1 MAEWYY
7 VGHYGQLGP
16 LTRDQID
23 ELIVA
28 GVISRETYMWR
39 TGMTDWVP
47 ASSILEI
54 QSVFDSFQPVVAP
67 PPPPTSPLH
76 RAETAPAAPPSGS
89 TFHQPYGTFSPSAY
103 ASLTPAG
110 YGYPAIRSDR
120 SRLVAGIL
128 QILLPG
134 VGRMYLGYVAIGVL
148 QLIILIPTCFI
159 GWLWSIID
167 GVLILSGFTKLDGY
181 GRVLES

>member
-76 RAETAPAAPPSGS
+76 RAETAPA
-89 TFHQPYGTFSPSAY
+89 
-103 ASLTPAG
+103 
-110 YGYPAIRSDR
+110 
-120 SRLVAGIL
+120 
-128 QILLPG
+128 
-134 VGRMYLGYVAIGVL
+134 
-148 QLIILIPTCFI
+148 
-159 GWLWSIID
+159 
-167 GVLILSGFTKLDGY
+167 
-181 GRVLES
+181 

>member
-1 MAEWYY
+1 MAH
-7 VGHYGQLGP
+7 GHDGLGP
-16 LTRDQID
+16 GVVDPRNPIGFRFLSTRCGS
-23 ELIVA
+23 A
-28 GVISRETYMWR
+28 
-39 TGMTDWVP
+39 
-47 ASSILEI
+47 
-54 QSVFDSFQPVVAP
+54 
-67 PPPPTSPLH
+67 PPPTSPLH

-103 ASLTPAG
+103 ASLAPAG